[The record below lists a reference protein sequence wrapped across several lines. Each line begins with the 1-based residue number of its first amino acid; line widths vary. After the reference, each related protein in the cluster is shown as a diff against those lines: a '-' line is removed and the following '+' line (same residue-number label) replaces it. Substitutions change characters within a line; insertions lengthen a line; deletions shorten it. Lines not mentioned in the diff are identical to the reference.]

1 MRNWTYLPLVLS
13 STSLVIVAASALV
26 KTYSPYTNDPIIINV
41 QSTNLLDGF
50 YDCLK
55 LKAYHSCKLHLT
67 RQNNWIYNAVS
78 LTSENVV
85 NIYDYSSYYCKFQL
99 LWQQYYFICE
109 KSYLKCF
116 NSVLCDPPLF
126 TIRWSKSDEYIEDEN
141 LQHCSSNLNFCT
153 SYIKRI
159 NTFPSTLSIINSASS
174 TRWTNDNTVKYT
186 VSAIVNYSTTVIPNT
201 TLLENKQPSDTKII
215 IAGVVVGV
223 CLLFGIG
230 IVVYCFR
237 KRLLTK
243 KTKSSKTCALIGKR
257 KSNTLSMIDVP
268 STKTLDNAADSSY
281 ATYGHA
287 YDLYELNCIPQVAC
301 SAQST
306 SSDTYHTSDQIPNMS
321 YSNVSTTAR
330 PVKAVYQNAKVE
342 NKNVAQIKDYDR
354 LGDHVR
360 EFKNDYNCLCPE
372 GEANQLEV
380 SKDLQTIQLKD
391 LDLTEYSLAHQWHEA
406 IDEEPSTPYTL
417 AQIIKT

>member
-1 MRNWTYLPLVLS
+1 MRKRTYLPLVLS
-13 STSLVIVAASALV
+13 STSLVMVAASALV

-41 QSTNLLDGF
+41 QSTNLLDRF

-67 RQNNWIYNAVS
+67 RRNNRIYNADY

-85 NIYDYSSYYCKFQL
+85 GIYDNSSYNCKFQFFG
-99 LWQQYYFICE
+99 QQYYFICE

-116 NSVLCDPPLF
+116 ISFLCDPPLF

-141 LQHCSSNLNFCT
+141 LHNCSSTLNFCT

-159 NTFPSTLSIINSASS
+159 TTSPATLSIISSASS
-174 TRWTNDNTVKYT
+174 TRWTNDNTVNYT
-186 VSAIVNYSTTVIPNT
+186 VSAIVNYSTTVIPYT
-201 TLLENKQPSDTKII
+201 TPLENKPTSYPKII
-215 IAGVVVGV
+215 IAGVVLGV

-243 KTKSSKTCALIGKR
+243 KTKSSKTSALIGKI
-257 KSNTLSMIDVP
+257 KSNTLSMIVP
-268 STKTLDNAADSSY
+268 YTKTLDNAADSSY
-281 ATYGHA
+281 TSYGHA

-306 SSDTYHTSDQIPNMS
+306 SSDAYYTPDQIPNMS
-321 YSNVSTTAR
+321 YSNVSSTAR
-330 PVKAVYQNAKVE
+330 PVSAVYQNAKVE
-342 NKNVAQIKDYDR
+342 NKNVAHMKDYNR
-354 LGDHVR
+354 LGDYVR

-391 LDLTEYSLAHQWHEA
+391 LDLTEYSLAHQCHEA